1 MYDVTAV
8 GELLIDFTP
17 AGLSGQ
23 NHALYEQNPGGAP
36 ANVLAC
42 LTNLGR
48 PTAFIGKVGNDQ
60 FGRFLKQTLDQAG
73 INTQGLILTDACH
86 TTLAFVHLNN
96 QGDRS
101 FSFYRNPG
109 ADLLLEADEVDTNLI
124 RASRIFHYG
133 SVSLSDEPSRSAT
146 LAAARQ
152 AREAGCLISFDPNLR
167 LMLWSSDELAR
178 SVVLAAIPGT
188 DVLKLSDDELLFLTG
203 ESDPSR
209 GASLLIEK
217 YQLKLVLITMGPRG
231 AFASNGHVQAASL
244 AYDVQTVD
252 TTGAGDAFAGAF
264 LDQILEH
271 DLKLDQL
278 NQSDLERMLA
288 FANAAGSLA
297 TTRKGAIPAMPTR
310 EAILACLAH
319 TSLLRVQG

>member
-1 MYDVTAV
+1 MFDVTAV

-17 AGLSGQ
+17 AGMSGQ
-23 NHALYEQNPGGAP
+23 NHALFEQNPGGAP

-42 LTNLGR
+42 LARLGH
-48 PTAFIGKVGNDQ
+48 PTAFIGKVGQDQ
-60 FGRFLKQTLDQAG
+60 FGLFLKQTLDQAG
-73 INTQGLILTDACH
+73 ISTQGLVLTNDCH
-86 TTLAFVHLNN
+86 TTLAFVHLDGH
-96 QGDRS
+96 GDRS

-109 ADLLLEADEVDTNLI
+109 ADLLLTADEIDPELI
-124 RASRIFHYG
+124 KTSRIFHFG

-167 LMLWSSDELAR
+167 LMLWSSEDLAR

-188 DVLKLSDDELLFLTG
+188 DVLKLSDEELVFLTG

-209 GASLLIEK
+209 GADQLISR
-217 YQLKLVLITMGPRG
+217 YNLKLVLITKGPRG
-231 AFASNGHVQAASL
+231 AYASNGLAQASCP
-244 AYDVQTVD
+244 AYDVRTID

-264 LDQILEH
+264 LDQILQCGVPLER
-271 DLKLDQL
+271 LDQ
-278 NQSDLERMLA
+278 QDLVRMLS

-297 TTRKGAIPAMPTR
+297 TTRKGAIPAMPAR
-310 EAILACLAH
+310 EEIQACIQQTPVLAE
-319 TSLLRVQG
+319 T

>member
-1 MYDVTAV
+1 MFDVAAV

-17 AGLSGQ
+17 AGISGQ

-48 PTAFIGKVGNDQ
+48 STAFIGKVGNDQ

-73 INTQGLILTDACH
+73 INTKGLILTDACH
-86 TTLAFVHLNN
+86 TTLAFVHLNS

-231 AFASNGHVQAASL
+231 AFASNGHVQAASP

-252 TTGAGDAFAGAF
+252 TTGAGDAFAGTF

-278 NQSDLERMLA
+278 NQSDLACMLA

-310 EAILACLAH
+310 EAILACLDQ
-319 TSLLRVQG
+319 TPLLRLQG

>member
-1 MYDVTAV
+1 MFDVTAA

-17 AGLSGQ
+17 AGFSRQ

-42 LTNLGR
+42 LTKLGH

-60 FGRFLKQTLDQAG
+60 FGRSLKLTLDQAG
-73 INTQGLILTDACH
+73 INTRGLIMTDACH
-86 TTLAFVHLNN
+86 TTLAFVHLNS

-109 ADLLLEADEVDTNLI
+109 ADLLLEAGEIDTSLI
-124 RASRIFHYG
+124 DASRIFHYG
-133 SVSLSDEPSRSAT
+133 SVSLSEEPARSAT
-146 LAAARQ
+146 LAAAQR

-167 LMLWSSDELAR
+167 LMLWSSEALVK
-178 SVVLAAIPGT
+178 SVVMAAIPGT
-188 DVLKLSDDELLFLTG
+188 DVLKLSDDELKFLTG

-209 GASLLIEK
+209 GASQLIDRFS
-217 YQLKLVLITMGPRG
+217 LKLVLITMGRCG
-231 AFASNGHVQAASL
+231 AFASNGKAQAIRP
-244 AYDVQTVD
+244 AYDVRTID

-264 LDQILEH
+264 LDQILLN
-271 DLKLDQL
+271 DLNLDRL
-278 NQSDLERMLA
+278 NQNDLARMLD

-310 EAILACLAH
+310 AEILHCQQKVP
-319 TSLLRVQG
+319 LLKINS

>member
-1 MYDVTAV
+1 MFDVTAV

-36 ANVLAC
+36 ANVLVC
-42 LTNLGR
+42 LTKLGR
-48 PTAFIGKVGNDQ
+48 LTAFVGKVGNDQ
-60 FGRFLKQTLDQAG
+60 FGCFLKQTLDQAG
-73 INTQGLILTDACH
+73 INTRGLILTDVCH
-86 TTLAFVHLNN
+86 TTLAFVHLNS

-109 ADLLLEADEVDTNLI
+109 ADLLLEAGEIDPSLI
-124 RASRIFHYG
+124 KASRIFHYG

-167 LMLWSSDELAR
+167 LMLWSSDALAK

-231 AFASNGHVQAASL
+231 AFASNGQAQAASP

-264 LDQILEH
+264 LDQILQH
-271 DLKLDQL
+271 DLMLDQL
-278 NQSDLERMLA
+278 DQIDLSRMLS

-310 EAILACLAH
+310 EAIMDCLEH
-319 TSLLRVQG
+319 VPVLRPHE